1 MNRQGTLF
9 KSTDSPSFD
18 GHKVLIFLITLASL
32 LMAMLYGLFAVTANP
47 IIISV
52 AIALIVGAVL
62 IVNPAW
68 IIWLILS
75 LGLLVTGLLPLFFD
89 FLSTKASWGV
99 SLLGLMLLILA
110 LFKMLIT
117 PNDRN
122 ETPVFV
128 WIAFCFLIYAVI
140 NSLIQ
145 WYSPGEF
152 LSGFK
157 RYFQVWGLLFALC
170 WFLFDKKRIQ
180 HWQAFIL
187 MVALVQLPFALYE
200 RIVYVPIREGLRSS
214 YPGMVPIDVVG
225 GTFGASLTGGGASAE
240 MATFLIIILAFLLAR
255 WRENALSAKKMAVFV
270 PIILAPLLLGE
281 TKAVVI
287 LLPLMFMVLYRHYM
301 LKKFYYWLIAM
312 IGVVLFVIMA
322 GYLYLT
328 INETKSIDERL
339 ESTIDYN
346 LGDKGHGGKSL
357 NRTSV
362 LTFWAEKQGLHD
374 PVSFVFG
381 NGIGSSHGQTG
392 GHVDRQYPYHGIG
405 LTAASTLLWDMG
417 ILGFVLYVSIL
428 VAAWRSAGKLQLI
441 STDPMVRADAAA
453 IQVVLAI
460 FVFFIFYRIT
470 LLETLSFQIIF
481 ALLLGYLAWLHRNHI
496 FRKIE
501 SIHP

>member
-1 MNRQGTLF
+1 MVKQG
-9 KSTDSPSFD
+9 STYKLAGLENF
-18 GHKVLIFLITLASL
+18 GGQKIFIVLITLASM
-32 LMAMLYGLFAVTANP
+32 LMAVLFGLFAVTSNP
-47 IIISV
+47 VIISI
-52 AIALIVGAVL
+52 AMALIVGAVL

-68 IIWLILS
+68 IVWLILS

-89 FLSTKASWGV
+89 FFASKASWGV

-110 LFKMLIT
+110 SFKMLLAA
-117 PNDRN
+117 NDRN
-122 ETPVFV
+122 ETPVFI
-128 WIAFCFLIYAVI
+128 WLALCFLIYAVV

-145 WYSPGEF
+145 WHSLGDF

-170 WFLFDKKRIQ
+170 WFLFDKKRIL

-200 RIVYVPIREGLRSS
+200 RIVYVPIREGLQSS

-240 MATFLIIILAFLLAR
+240 MATFLVIMLAFLLAR
-255 WRENALSAKKMAVFV
+255 WRESVLSTKSLVFFV
-270 PIILAPLLLGE
+270 PIILSPLLLGE
-281 TKAVVI
+281 TKAVVVM
-287 LLPLMFMVLYRHYM
+287 LPLMFMVLYRHYM

-312 IGVVLFVIMA
+312 IGVILFVIMA

-346 LGDKGHGGKSL
+346 FGNRGYGEKSL
-357 NRTSV
+357 NRTTV
-362 LTFWAEKQGLHD
+362 LTFWAERQGLHD
-374 PVSFVFG
+374 PISFVFG
-381 NGIGSSHGQTG
+381 NGIGSSHGQMG
-392 GHVDRQYPYHGIG
+392 GHMDRQYPYYGIG

-417 ILGFVLYVSIL
+417 FLGFVLYVSIL
-428 VAAWRSAGKLQLI
+428 VMAWRSARNLQLI
-441 STDPMVRADAAA
+441 SMDPVVRADAAA
-453 IQVVLAI
+453 IQAVLAI
-460 FVFFIFYRIT
+460 FAFFIFYRIS

-481 ALLLGYLAWLHRNHI
+481 VVILGYLAWLHRHHVC
-496 FRKIE
+496 RKIE
-501 SIHP
+501 SVHE